1 MAQFFIHRPVFAWV
15 LSIVI
20 MLAGAMSI
28 FTLPLEQYPDIAPPR
43 VSINTLYT
51 GASAETVADSVTQ
64 VIEQQLKGIDNVLYM
79 SSTSDSAG
87 RSRTQLTF
95 APGTDI
101 DVAQVQVQNKL
112 QAAMNRLPE
121 SVKSRGVF
129 VNKGGQ
135 DNLMTFVFTSPDPSV
150 TQVAIGDYINSNVVD
165 VISRIDGV
173 GDVNVFG
180 TNYAMRIWMDP
191 AKMEQFALMP
201 SDVISALN
209 SQNAQVSAGQLG
221 ALPAVKD
228 QMLNATITARTKLK
242 TPEEFRNIVLKSA
255 TDGSVVTVGDI
266 GRVEL
271 DADNLTVKSRLNNQ
285 PGAGLGIVLA
295 DGANAMAVATAINA
309 KMAELAPFF
318 PDGIT
323 GVISSDST
331 PYVKASIK
339 EVAITLFEALLLVVI
354 VMYVFLQNL
363 RATLIPAIAVP
374 VVLLGTFGVLSVM
387 GYSIN
392 MLTMFAMVLSIGLLV
407 DDAIVVV
414 ENVER
419 VMHQEHLPA
428 KEATIKSMKEIT
440 PALVGIGLTL
450 AAVFIPMAFFSGSV
464 GVIYRQFS
472 VAIVSAMAFSVLVA
486 LTLTPALCA
495 TILKPTEHN
504 YGEPRKGWLG
514 HVDRFFRGFNT
525 GFDRNATR
533 YQGTVRRLLQRAKR
547 MLLIYVLIIG
557 GVVLLFQKLPTSF
570 LPVEDQG
577 FITASV
583 TLPAGSSDAQLDV
596 VLQDITRYFQAQ
608 PDVLRVNSL
617 AGNSGNQSSGNIFV
631 RLKPWDERPNPEQSA
646 EAISRKA
653 TKELARIRQARIF
666 VSMPPAVRGLGSDA
680 GVNFMLKDINGL
692 GNDALRAAKD
702 KVIELANQRPELVNM
717 RTTDFDVTS
726 ELKVVI
732 DDRKAAALGVA
743 TNDIN
748 SVLSSAI
755 GGSYVND
762 FVHNGRVKRV
772 YVQGDAPYRMLP
784 QDIGQWAVRNRS
796 GEMVPMSS
804 FTSTTWTSSAPQLM
818 RYNGAPAMEMLA
830 LTAPGVSSGAAMR
843 AVEKIM
849 KEMPLGIG
857 YEWTGASLQ
866 ERQSGAQAPLLY
878 AISILFVFLCL
889 AALYES
895 WSVPFSVILAVPLGV
910 VGALLATY
918 TRGMSNDVYFQ
929 VGLLTT
935 VGLASKN
942 AILIVEFAVQLQDQ
956 GRSVFEA
963 VVEAVRRRLRP
974 ILMTSLA
981 FGFGVLPLALGTGP
995 GAASRQAIG
1004 TAVLGGTVLSTMLG
1018 LFFVPVFFLLVRSWV
1033 NRRQKAPE
1041 DVPLATPPAA
1051 SPTAPLATPPAATAA
1066 QLAVQGEA

>member
-1 MAQFFIHRPVFAWV
+1 MAHFFIHRPVFAWV

-43 VSINTLYT
+43 VSLNATYT

-112 QAAMNRLPE
+112 QVAMNRLPE
-121 SVKSRGVF
+121 AVKSRGVF

-150 TQVAIGDYINSNVVD
+150 TQVAIGDYISSNVVD

-173 GDVNVFG
+173 GDVNVYG
-180 TNYAMRIWMDP
+180 TGYAMRIWMDP
-191 AKMEQFALMP
+191 SKLEQYALMP
-201 SDVISALN
+201 SDIIAALN

-221 ALPAVKD
+221 ALPAVTG
-228 QMLNATITARTKLK
+228 QMLNATVTARTKLK
-242 TPEEFRNIVLKSA
+242 TPEEFRRIVLKA
-255 TDGSVVTVGDI
+255 AADGSLVTVGDVA
-266 GRVEL
+266 RVQLE
-271 DADNLTVKSRLNNQ
+271 ADNLLVKSRLNNR
-285 PGAGLGIVLA
+285 PGAGLGVVLT
-295 DGANAMAVATAINA
+295 DGANAMAVATAVNT

-331 PYVKASIK
+331 PYVRASIK
-339 EVAITLFEALLLVVI
+339 EVAITLAEAMLLVVI
-354 VMYVFLQNL
+354 VMFVFLQNL

-374 VVLLGTFGVLSVM
+374 VVLLGTFGVLSVL

-392 MLTMFAMVLSIGLLV
+392 MLTMFAMVLAIGLLV

-419 VMHQEHLPA
+419 VMHQEGLPA
-428 KEATIKSMKEIT
+428 KEATIKSMAEIT

-450 AAVFIPMAFFSGSV
+450 SAVFIPMAFFSGSV

-472 VAIVSAMAFSVLVA
+472 IAIVSAMAISVLVA

-495 TILKPTEHN
+495 SILKPTHHLHE
-504 YGEPRKGWLG
+504 GAPIRAGLLG
-514 HVDRFFRGFNT
+514 RIDRFFRWFNA
-525 GFDRNATR
+525 GFDRNSAR
-533 YQGTVRRLLQRAKR
+533 YQGAVRQLLLRGKR
-547 MLLIYVLIIG
+547 VMLVFLLLIG
-557 GVVLLFQKLPTSF
+557 GVVVLFQKLPTSF
-570 LPVEDQG
+570 LPIEDQG

-583 TLPAGSSDAQLDV
+583 TLPAGSSDAQLEV
-596 VLQDITRYFQAQ
+596 VLQDITRYFTAQ
-608 PDVLRVNSL
+608 PDVLRVNSV
-617 AGNSGNQSSGNIFV
+617 AGNNGNQSSGTIIV
-631 RLKPWDERPNPEQSA
+631 RLKPWDDRPNADQSA
-646 EAISRKA
+646 EAIASKA
-653 TKELARIRQARIF
+653 TRDLSRIRSARIF

-692 GNDALRAAKD
+692 GYEALKAAKD
-702 KVIELANQRPELVNM
+702 RVIELASQRPELANM
-717 RTTDFDVTS
+717 RTTDFDATS

-732 DDRKAAALGVA
+732 DDRRAAALGVA
-743 TNDIN
+743 TDDIN
-748 SVLSSAI
+748 NVLSSAL

-772 YVQGDAPYRMLP
+772 YVQGDAPFRMLP
-784 QDIGQWAVRNRS
+784 QDIGQWTVRNRT
-796 GEMVPMSS
+796 GDMVPLLA
-804 FTSTTWTSSAPQLM
+804 FTSTTWSSSAPQLL
-818 RYNGAPAMEMLA
+818 RYNGSPAMEMVSN
-830 LTAPGVSSGAAMR
+830 TAAGVSSGAAMG
-843 AVEKIM
+843 AVEAIM
-849 KEMPLGIG
+849 SQMPVGIG

-866 ERQSGAQAPLLY
+866 ERQSGAQAPMLY

-895 WSVPFSVILAVPLGV
+895 WSVPFSVILAVPLGI

-918 TRGMSNDVYFQ
+918 LRGMSNDVYFQ

-942 AILIVEFAVQLQDQ
+942 AILIVEFAVQLMDQ
-956 GRSVFEA
+956 GKSVFDA
-963 VVEAVRRRLRP
+963 TLEAVRRRLRP

-981 FGFGVLPLALGTGP
+981 FGLGVLPLALGTGP
-995 GAASRQAIG
+995 GVASRQAIG
-1004 TAVLGGTVLSTMLG
+1004 TAVLGGTVLSTALG
-1018 LFFVPVFFLLVRSWV
+1018 LFFVPVFFLLVRRWV
-1033 NRRQKAPE
+1033 MRKRPGE
-1041 DVPLATPPAA
+1041 
-1051 SPTAPLATPPAATAA
+1051 AATAPA
-1066 QLAVQGEA
+1066 AVPPLSHQGEA

>member
-1 MAQFFIHRPVFAWV
+1 MAYFFIHRPVFAWV
-15 LSIVI
+15 LSIVV

-43 VSINTLYT
+43 VSINTTYT

-95 APGTDI
+95 APGTNI

-112 QAAMNRLPE
+112 QTALNRLPE
-121 SVKSRGVF
+121 AVKSRGVF

-135 DNLMTFVFTSPDPSV
+135 DNLMTYVFTSPDPTV
-150 TQVAIGDYINSNVVD
+150 TQVAIGDYITSNVVD

-173 GDVNVFG
+173 GDVTVFG
-180 TNYAMRIWMDP
+180 TSYAMRIWMDP
-191 AKMEQFALMP
+191 GKLEQFALMP
-201 SDVISALN
+201 SDLISALN

-242 TPEEFRNIVLKSA
+242 TVEEFEAIVLKA
-255 TDGSVVTVGDI
+255 AADGSLVTMGDVA
-266 GRVEL
+266 RVEL
-271 DADNLTVKSRLNNQ
+271 DADNLTVKSRLNNR
-285 PGAGLGIVLA
+285 PGAGLGVVLA
-295 DGANAMAVATAINA
+295 DGANAMAVANAVNA

-323 GVISSDST
+323 GVISSDTT
-331 PYVKASIK
+331 PYVRASIK
-339 EVAITLFEALLLVVI
+339 EVAITLVEAMLLVVI

-374 VVLLGTFGVLSVM
+374 VVLLGTFGVLSAL

-392 MLTMFAMVLSIGLLV
+392 MLTMFAMVLAIGLLV

-419 VMHQEHLPA
+419 VMHQEGLPA
-428 KEATIKSMKEIT
+428 KEATIKSMAEIT

-450 AAVFIPMAFFSGSV
+450 SAVFIPMAFFSGSV

-495 TILKPTEHN
+495 TLLKPTNHLH
-504 YGEPRKGWLG
+504 GEPRKGLLG
-514 HVDRFFRGFNT
+514 WFDRFFQGFNK

-533 YQGTVRRLLQRAKR
+533 YQGVVGQLLVRSKRVMLVFALL
-547 MLLIYVLIIG
+547 IG

-583 TLPAGSSDAQLDV
+583 TLPAGSSDAQLEV
-596 VLQDITRYFQAQ
+596 VLQDITRYFTAQ

-617 AGNSGNQSSGNIFV
+617 AGNSGNQSAGTIFV
-631 RLKPWDERPNPEQSA
+631 RLKPWDDRPNAEQSA
-646 EAISRKA
+646 EFIARKA
-653 TKELARIRQARIF
+653 TRDLSRIRAARIF
-666 VSMPPAVRGLGSDA
+666 VSLPPAVRGLGSDA

-702 KVIELANQRPELVNM
+702 RVIQLASERPELANM

-732 DDRKAAALGVA
+732 DDRKAAALGVS

-748 SVLSSAI
+748 NVLSSAV

-784 QDIGQWAVRNRS
+784 QDIGQWTVRNRN
-796 GEMVPMSS
+796 GEMVPLAA
-804 FTSTTWTSSAPQLM
+804 FTSTTWTSSAPQLL
-818 RYNGAPAMEMLA
+818 RYNGSPAMEMVA
-830 LTAPGVSSGAAMR
+830 STGAGVSSGDAMR
-843 AVEKIM
+843 AVEAIM
-849 KEMPLGIG
+849 AQMPVGIG

-918 TRGMSNDVYFQ
+918 LRGMSNDVYFQ

-942 AILIVEFAVQLQDQ
+942 AILIVEFAVQLMEQ
-956 GRSVFEA
+956 GKSVFDA
-963 VVEAVRRRLRP
+963 TLEAVRRRLRP

-1004 TAVLGGTVLSTMLG
+1004 TAVLGGTVLSTLLG

-1033 NRRQKAPE
+1033 QRRQNKK
-1041 DVPLATPPAA
+1041 TPPA
-1051 SPTAPLATPPAATAA
+1051 PVAPLSP
-1066 QLAVQGEA
+1066 QGDA